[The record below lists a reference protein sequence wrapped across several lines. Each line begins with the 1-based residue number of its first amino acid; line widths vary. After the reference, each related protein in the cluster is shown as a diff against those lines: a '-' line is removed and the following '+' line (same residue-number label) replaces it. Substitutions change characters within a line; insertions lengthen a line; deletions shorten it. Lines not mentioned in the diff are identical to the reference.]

1 MPTML
6 EFDGTEFVKHLALE
20 PWPPTAILDAQN
32 NGPLATEVLM
42 LWFPADVTAEMK
54 AAVEVQAKKFR
65 ATALDACPSIKG
77 ISSGWS
83 VENDIPIIGG
93 NGKVGTVYVLLVGWP
108 NMETSQKVRQME
120 AFVGCISSLR
130 GMHGLVTLNNMHVS
144 CRSFESR
151 K

>member
-6 EFDGTEFVKHLALE
+6 EFDGTEFVKHLALD

-42 LWFPADVTAEMK
+42 LWFPTDVTAEMK
-54 AAVEVQAKKFR
+54 AAVGVQAQKFR
-65 ATALDACPSIKG
+65 ATALDLCPSIKG

-83 VENDIPIIGG
+83 VEDDIPIID
-93 NGKVGTVYVLLVGWP
+93 GKGKLGTVFVVLVGWP
-108 NMETSQKVRQME
+108 SMETSQEVRQMK
-120 AFVGCISSLR
+120 AFVDCIGSLR
-130 GMHGLVTLNNMHVS
+130 GIQGLVSLNNMHVS
-144 CRSFESR
+144 CRSFEAP